1 MIKSKISKQ
10 LKDFEKKLN
19 SMVDEKDIIAE
30 TKKEL
35 ERIKESGMSRE
46 DKIKAQAYLQEFS
59 KSFLRKDIITD
70 KNLSDN
76 EVEGS
81 RLLRVHMEQGY
92 MPNDAKLNTE
102 NMKRYLQEP
111 LEYTNGNTRSL
122 NDTFGSLDTELSLS
136 LIHI

>member
-35 ERIKESGMSRE
+35 ERIKESGMS
-46 DKIKAQAYLQEFS
+46 
-59 KSFLRKDIITD
+59 
-70 KNLSDN
+70 
-76 EVEGS
+76 
-81 RLLRVHMEQGY
+81 
-92 MPNDAKLNTE
+92 
-102 NMKRYLQEP
+102 
-111 LEYTNGNTRSL
+111 
-122 NDTFGSLDTELSLS
+122 LS

>member
-10 LKDFEKKLN
+10 LEDFEKKLN

-92 MPNDAKLNTE
+92 A
-102 NMKRYLQEP
+102 
-111 LEYTNGNTRSL
+111 
-122 NDTFGSLDTELSLS
+122 
-136 LIHI
+136 